1 MSKRI
6 TTPDPPLPAGMDY
19 TDPRYWQGSIKL
31 SLTRFFVL
39 AVIARQPMHA
49 YAVVQAVRDVTD
61 GCCSP
66 GEGTVYPLLANLADG
81 GYLAVQSRTVGGRE
95 RRIYRLT
102 ATGEAAFAAAVTA
115 WKAATLSLLRSEV
128 GQELGLSEGL
138 GENPGGVPDSPCKTR
153 SAGERRHK
161 C

>member
-1 MSKRI
+1 MSKR
-6 TTPDPPLPAGMDY
+6 TPASDPPLPAGMDY

-66 GEGTVYPLLANLADG
+66 GEGTVYPLLKNLADG

-95 RRIYRLT
+95 RRVYRLT
-102 ATGEAAFAAAVTA
+102 VTGEAAFAAAVTA

-128 GQELGLSEGL
+128 GQELGLNEGL
-138 GENPGGVPDSPCKTR
+138 SGTADGPCKTR
-153 SAGERRHK
+153 PARERPHE